1 MELVDQQTQQQISDL
16 VNACRGYWELR
27 GIPQA
32 RRNEM
37 RLELEQHLEQAV
49 RDGKSLEAVV
59 GPNALAFAES
69 WARETPHQS
78 SRGFT
83 IILRWLVFDWLTY
96 ALLFLSLI
104 ALFEHLVLLSPSFPF
119 SLAHVVAF
127 AFIGLFALLQ
137 ALAGFFSPRVRSRE
151 NRMRL
156 TFGIYA
162 VMSLLIVLI
171 LRLAEAPLHM
181 ILFRWDWPL
190 TLLLIAGA
198 GGLFGLKSWLARN
211 TRQASTERKAHQIP

>member
-1 MELVDQQTQQQISDL
+1 
-16 VNACRGYWELR
+16 
-27 GIPQA
+27 
-32 RRNEM
+32 M

-69 WARETPHQS
+69 WARETPHQF

-119 SLAHVVAF
+119 SLVHVVSTIAQICRQTWTKAVSLALKGSSLSAF
-127 AFIGLFALLQ
+127 LLY
-137 ALAGFFSPRVRSRE
+137 AE
-151 NRMRL
+151 RL
-156 TFGIYA
+156 SLQ
-162 VMSLLIVLI
+162 VMSVRCY
-171 LRLAEAPLHM
+171 RLKRHPFGPSIAP
-181 ILFRWDWPL
+181 P
-190 TLLLIAGA
+190 
-198 GGLFGLKSWLARN
+198 
-211 TRQASTERKAHQIP
+211 P

>member
-27 GIPQA
+27 GIPQD

-78 SRGFT
+78 SRGFSHHPS
-83 IILRWLVFDWLTY
+83 LV
-96 ALLFLSLI
+96 
-104 ALFEHLVLLSPSFPF
+104 
-119 SLAHVVAF
+119 
-127 AFIGLFALLQ
+127 G
-137 ALAGFFSPRVRSRE
+137 
-151 NRMRL
+151 
-156 TFGIYA
+156 
-162 VMSLLIVLI
+162 
-171 LRLAEAPLHM
+171 LRLADLCSALLE
-181 ILFRWDWPL
+181 FDC
-190 TLLLIAGA
+190 TL
-198 GGLFGLKSWLARN
+198 
-211 TRQASTERKAHQIP
+211 